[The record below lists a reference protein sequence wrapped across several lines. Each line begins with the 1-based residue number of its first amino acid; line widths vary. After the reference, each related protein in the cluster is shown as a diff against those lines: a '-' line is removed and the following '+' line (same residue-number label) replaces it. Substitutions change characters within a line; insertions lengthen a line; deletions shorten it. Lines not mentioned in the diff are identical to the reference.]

1 MDLLL
6 IETLNGGDLFKKGN
20 DLLLI
25 PGWQNMPYLAMFG
38 GNTEAVTK
46 ERVQGEEAQ
55 DWWGNNLLMRGNSSI
70 QFNSFTEKAL
80 KNTPLTSAGRV
91 IIQKSV
97 EKDLDFMKAFAVIKV
112 EVLIVGPNKIKIN
125 INVLQPVGKGK
136 NVADQYRPFVFIW
149 DGTLQ
154 TLTGD
159 FNVSDFDKND
169 FFV

>member
-6 IETLNGGDLFKKGN
+6 IETLNGGDLYKKGN
-20 DLLLI
+20 DLLMI

-38 GNTEAVTK
+38 GNVEAVTK
-46 ERVQGEEAQ
+46 ARSSGEE
-55 DWWGNNLLMRGNSSI
+55 DFSWWGNNLLMQGNSSI
-70 QFNSFTEKAL
+70 QFNSLTENAL

-91 IIQKSV
+91 VIQKAV
-97 EKDLDFMKAFAVIKV
+97 ERDLDFMKEFAVIKV
-112 EVLIVGPNKIKIN
+112 TVSIVGPNRVQIN
-125 INVLQPVGKGK
+125 IDVLQPSGK
-136 NVADQYRPFVFIW
+136 VSDQYKPFIFIW

-159 FNVSDFDKND
+159 FDISDFNKND

>member
-6 IETLNGGDLFKKGN
+6 IETLNGGDLYKKGN

-38 GNTEAVTK
+38 GNVEAITK
-46 ERVQGEEAQ
+46 ERVQGEE
-55 DWWGNNLLMRGNSSI
+55 DFSWWGNNLLMQGDASI
-70 QFNSFTEKAL
+70 QFNSLTEKAL
-80 KNTPLTSAGRV
+80 KETPLTSAGRV
-91 IIQKSV
+91 IIQKAV
-97 EKDLDFMKAFAVIKV
+97 ERDLDFMKAFAVIKV
-112 EVLIVGPNKIKIN
+112 EILITGPNRVQIN
-125 INVLQPVGKGK
+125 INVLQPAGKGK
-136 NVADQYRPFVFIW
+136 KISDQYKPFVFIW

-159 FNVSDFDKND
+159 FDISDFSKLD